1 MRTLKRDFIS
11 GSIQWKKS
19 AGISADCI
27 DRNFENA
34 VADIGEN
41 AECLFGTLPEQ
52 DHATLRRLD
61 FCSTSITEAGNSDD
75 FVFLFENGIAVYVC
89 TILCEEDKHTA

>member
-1 MRTLKRDFIS
+1 MYVAKVYNTR
-11 GSIQWKKS
+11 KKGEFFS
-19 AGISADCI
+19 TVYY
-27 DRNFENA
+27 RNFENA

-52 DHATLRRLD
+52 DHATLGRLD

-75 FVFLFENGIAVYVC
+75 FVFLFENGIAVSVC